1 MITDRGGRLY
11 RCSLEKDLQKERE
24 RESLHVS
31 HVGKGAMAA
40 SLMSAFA
47 MAYFDKEKA
56 FELISSK
63 AGGF

>member
-1 MITDRGGRLY
+1 M
-11 RCSLEKDLQKERE
+11 
-24 RESLHVS
+24 S